1 MDLYD
6 SENASLNPQDTNTH
20 NFNGDS
26 DGHRSKPEDQL
37 AILDQEVDK
46 SAQNVDQN
54 SIKKIS
60 SPESVVEVLPPLSPS
75 DGSPEKV
82 TLCQLMVTY

>member
-1 MDLYD
+1 MGFYD
-6 SENASLNPQDTNTH
+6 SENA
-20 NFNGDS
+20 
-26 DGHRSKPEDQL
+26 KPDIQV
-37 AILDQEVDK
+37 AFLDQKVDK
-46 SAQNVDQN
+46 SAQNVDQD

-60 SPESVVEVLPPLSPS
+60 SSESVVEVLPPLSPS